1 MTPNYQQTTP
11 NDQID
16 LFQIPIIYFFKKI
29 LEMRHLTLL
38 CNIKYI
44 LYVSHDINLSL
55 FLIKASRELE
65 PH

>member
-1 MTPNYQQTTP
+1 MTTNYQQTTT

-16 LFQIPIIYFFKKI
+16 LFQIPIIYFFLKK
-29 LEMRHLTLL
+29 LEMGHLTLL